1 MYKIVISNQCD
12 CYKKSDIENNLSF
25 ESKDEA
31 LAKAI
36 QIKDFMNKA
45 FCKKHI
51 FEIQEMFNNFIIKFY
66 KEEQK
71 TYCCG
76 NGCCM

>member
-45 FCKKHI
+45 FCKKHS
-51 FEIQEMFNNFIIKFY
+51 FEVQEMFNNFVIKFY